1 MRLVLCDDNKI
12 LCDALEVALDRRGH
26 SVVATANTT
35 VLGIAAVAAH
45 KPAACLL
52 DLRFPDPPDGL
63 EAAGLIRRRYPET
76 AVLILSGFADQE
88 VRAEAM
94 RLGVA
99 GFLRK
104 DQDVGHVADALD
116 VIAGG
121 GEIYDS
127 VRAPRQRLYGRVPDR
142 RPNILTP
149 RELEVLGRMAAGQST
164 AQMSQEMNIEVSTL
178 RTYVKNVLTKLGAHS
193 RLQAVAVAAREHLY
207 GGLANRRR
215 GAVTQYDVRPPRRA
229 GVPRGTRESE
239 AHGHDYFCP
248 CGG

>member
-1 MRLVLCDDNKI
+1 VRLVLCDDNKI
-12 LCDALEVALDRRGH
+12 LCDALQVALDRRGH

-45 KPAACLL
+45 RPAACLL

-127 VRAPRQRLYGRVPDR
+127 VRVTRERSYGRVPGCQ
-142 RPNILTP
+142 PTVLTP
-149 RELEVLGRMAAGQST
+149 REREVLRRMAAGQST
-164 AQMSQEMNIEVSTL
+164 AQMSREMDIEVSTL

-193 RLQAVAVAAREHLY
+193 RLQAVAMATREHLF
-207 GGLANRRR
+207 GGLASPRR
-215 GAVTQYDVRPPRRA
+215 GAVTPYDVGPPRQA
-229 GVPRGTRESE
+229 GVPPRERESE
-239 AHGHDYFCP
+239 ARGHDYFCP

>member
-12 LCDALEVALDRRGH
+12 LCDALKVALDRRGH
-26 SVVATANTT
+26 WVVATANTT

-45 KPAACLL
+45 KPAGCLL

-88 VRAEAM
+88 VRAEAI

-121 GEIYDS
+121 GEIFDS
-127 VRAPRQRLYGRVPDR
+127 VLVPRDRLGERIPAVLGTV
-142 RPNILTP
+142 LTP
-149 RELEVLGRMAAGQST
+149 REREVLCRMAAGQSS
-164 AQMSQEMNIEVSTL
+164 AQMCREMSIEVSTL
-178 RTYVKNVLTKLGAHS
+178 RTYVKNVLTKLGAHT
-193 RLQAVAVAAREHLY
+193 RLQAVAMATREHLL
-207 GGLANRRR
+207 GLPHL
-215 GAVTQYDVRPPRRA
+215 T
-229 GVPRGTRESE
+229 
-239 AHGHDYFCP
+239 
-248 CGG
+248 